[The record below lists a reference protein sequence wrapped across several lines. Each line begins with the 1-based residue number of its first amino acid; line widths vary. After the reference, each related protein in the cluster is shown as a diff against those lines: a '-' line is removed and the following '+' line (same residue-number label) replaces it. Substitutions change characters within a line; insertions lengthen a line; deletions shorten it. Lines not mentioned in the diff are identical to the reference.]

1 MKPLRNIRIRAA
13 ALSGVLVCAAAIA
26 PVVVAARSAAAPLTL
41 QPASRIWVSGT
52 SNVKNFECKA
62 VNPDVTVETTKPNPV
77 TAVAAGEKAVG
88 AVHLKID
95 VATMDCGSGTMNG
108 HMKDAMNPKAHPAI
122 EFTVASYA
130 LVKAADSV
138 GVTLEGTLNIY
149 GAPKP
154 VTIVA
159 GAKNAGGDVLHVT
172 GVYELDMKDYGVK
185 PPSLMLG
192 TMRVGEKVQVHFDL
206 LLKS

>member
-1 MKPLRNIRIRAA
+1 MMLTKSARTFV
-13 ALSGVLVCAAAIA
+13 ALTILGPMAIA
-26 PVVVAARSAAAPLTL
+26 GRRATSPLTL

-62 VNPDVTVETTKPNPV
+62 VNPVVTVDATKPNAV
-77 TAVAAGEKAVG
+77 SAVAAGEKAVG
-88 AVHLKID
+88 AVTLQ
-95 VATMDCGSGTMNG
+95 VTVETMDCGSGTMNG
-108 HMKDAMNPKAHPAI
+108 HMKDAMDPKDHPAI
-122 EFTVASYA
+122 EFTLVSYD

-138 GVTLEGTLNIY
+138 GVTLNGTLNIH
-149 GAPKP
+149 GTPKP
-154 VTIVA
+154 VTITA

>member
-1 MKPLRNIRIRAA
+1 MILTKLGATL
-13 ALSGVLVCAAAIA
+13 LSLAIIGPVAIA
-26 PVVVAARSAAAPLTL
+26 ARNAEEPLKL

-62 VNPDVTVETTKPNPV
+62 VDPLVAVEATKPD
-77 TAVAAGEKAVG
+77 AVNEIVKGEKAVG
-88 AVHLKID
+88 AVHLKVD

-108 HMKDAMNPKAHPAI
+108 HMKEAMNPKAHPSI
-122 EFTVASYA
+122 EFAVESYA

-138 GVTLEGTLNIY
+138 GVTLEGTLNIN
-149 GAPKP
+149 GVPKQ
-154 VTIVA
+154 VTIDA
-159 GAKNAGGDVLHVT
+159 GAKNVSENVLHLT
-172 GVYELDMKDYGVK
+172 GAYELDMKDYGVK

-192 TMRVGEKVQVHFDL
+192 TMRVGEKVHVHFDL